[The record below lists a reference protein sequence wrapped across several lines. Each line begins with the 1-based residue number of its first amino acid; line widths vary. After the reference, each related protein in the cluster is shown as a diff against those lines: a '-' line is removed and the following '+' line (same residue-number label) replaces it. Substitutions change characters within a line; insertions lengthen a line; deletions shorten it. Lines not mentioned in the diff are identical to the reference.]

1 MSTEANIKKRPRFT
15 IFDVLIAIVVVAV
28 IAVIA
33 YVLVIAPMKGTGAE
47 KQLDFVVEVQASTL
61 DALDLVK
68 EGDTVTISGKSEAT
82 LKGVTFT
89 PAEKLVLDAT
99 SGEYKKSLVPE
110 RYDILVT
117 VTAPASET
125 DKDISVGNVPIKVGA
140 KMSLEGRGYSIN
152 GAVLDMTLYNENGEA
167 E

>member
-1 MSTEANIKKRPRFT
+1 MSTEANTKKKPRFT

-33 YVLVIAPMKGTGAE
+33 YVLVIAPMQGTGAQ
-47 KQLDFVVEVQASTL
+47 KQLDFVVEVQESTL
-61 DALDLVK
+61 DVLDLVK
-68 EGDTVTISGKSEAT
+68 EGDTVTLSGKSEAT
-82 LKGVTFT
+82 LKDVSFS
-89 PAEKLVLDAT
+89 PAERLVLDAMT
-99 SGEYKKSLVPE
+99 GEYKNSLVPE
-110 RYDILVT
+110 RYDIYVT
-117 VTAPASET
+117 VTASASET

>member
-1 MSTEANIKKRPRFT
+1 MSTEANTKKKPRFT

-33 YVLVIAPMKGTGAE
+33 YVLVIAPMQGTGAQ
-47 KQLDFVVEVQASTL
+47 KQLDFVVEVQESTL
-61 DALDLVK
+61 DVLDLVK
-68 EGDTVTISGKSEAT
+68 EGDTVTLSGKSEAT
-82 LKGVTFT
+82 LKDVSFS
-89 PAEKLVLDAT
+89 PAERLVLDAMT
-99 SGEYKKSLVPE
+99 GEYKNSLVPE
-110 RYDILVT
+110 RYDIYVT